1 MPKQFDNCSSSE
13 FEEEETN
20 GGGRD
25 YLQSPMS
32 DGTIEEDFEEAL
44 AKVASLIVKD
54 MILEL

>member
-1 MPKQFDNCSSSE
+1 
-13 FEEEETN
+13 
-20 GGGRD
+20 
-25 YLQSPMS
+25 MS